1 MGFEPLNQVADVLAP
16 LGVPWWVAG
25 GLAVDAQVGKPTR
38 AHADAD
44 VLVLQRDVAAVA
56 RALPQAYAERPE
68 RAEPID
74 WDRSSPLV
82 PGVEAL
88 ALPVRFQGGISK
100 LQILVGRSEA
110 GQWVYHRR
118 RGTLRLPLED
128 ITRRTSDGVPLPRA
142 DRHLAVQVA
151 TAPRERHRRLSDASS
166 VARGERATVAAR
178 RHPPL
183 AAGSSV
189 AGGALSVGGGERH
202 RRPDMLQS
210 IYAVDLPPQAVR
222 AHDLP
227 PEICQLVAELVALVR
242 PQGTVLDVG
251 IGSGAVGAGLSS
263 AGTQV
268 AGVDTNAPKQHS
280 DGQSP
285 SVKGRRSEGVLRV
298 HLHLGDWIVCRSSA
312 EAPCDSAAV
321 PPAEAIGSEV
331 DRPER
336 YVEDEADAT
345 AIDLSFG
352 AAPVPTVPARLRHP
366 VVADALDDVPR
377 HQEQRSEDQN
387 GPLHLSDRTAG
398 PE

>member
-110 GQWVYHRR
+110 GQWVYHRG

-166 VARGERATVAAR
+166 VARGARATVAAR

-189 AGGALSVGGGERH
+189 AGGALSVVGGENVT
-202 RRPDMLQS
+202 RPDMLQA
-210 IYAVDLPPQAVR
+210 IYAVDLPPQPVS

-227 PEICQLVAELVALVR
+227 PETW
-242 PQGTVLDVG
+242 P
-251 IGSGAVGAGLSS
+251 AGCR
-263 AGTQV
+263 G
-268 AGVDTNAPKQHS
+268 
-280 DGQSP
+280 
-285 SVKGRRSEGVLRV
+285 GRRRAAA
-298 HLHLGDWIVCRSSA
+298 GDRPRRRHRKRSGRRRTLQRRHTGCWSRHQRA
-312 EAPCDSAAV
+312 EATL
-321 PPAEAIGSEV
+321 G
-331 DRPER
+331 RPE
-336 YVEDEADAT
+336 
-345 AIDLSFG
+345 SFREG
-352 AAPVPTVPARLRHP
+352 
-366 VVADALDDVPR
+366 
-377 HQEQRSEDQN
+377 S
-387 GPLHLSDRTAG
+387 
-398 PE
+398 